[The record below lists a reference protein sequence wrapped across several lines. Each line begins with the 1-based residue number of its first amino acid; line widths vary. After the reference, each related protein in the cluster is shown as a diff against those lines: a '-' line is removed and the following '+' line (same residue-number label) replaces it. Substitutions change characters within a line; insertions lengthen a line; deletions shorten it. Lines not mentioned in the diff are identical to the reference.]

1 THPRAGA
8 AEGSCS
14 RSARTPSLP
23 SGEARGSCTRGRAPA
38 TSCRPLQSLQKDVEN
53 TFNIKLLSVPLALR
67 EMNWLEFL
75 GTRRSGGDL
84 AMDADIQEITKLA
97 SEVMDT
103 PLKTVRKGQWRAS
116 SAQPGALI
124 PGEPSCRLPLRGLP
138 GRQSREAP
146 RPQGSF
152 GGGPAPHCRCPVP
165 PACLP
170 ACPGVCPPQP
180 GCSAATRAPASLPSI
195 FKTPGLRAPAA
206 QERVFSI
213 SANGSPLA
221 DGNEIFLTLPMG
233 GGEVRQRGAAG
244 RGWGRASSEQELVG
258 GGWGQ
263 SLAGPRG
270 HGAPQTS
277 SGWVWV
283 A

>member
-1 THPRAGA
+1 GVPPARPGA
-8 AEGSCS
+8 AG
-14 RSARTPSLP
+14 
-23 SGEARGSCTRGRAPA
+23 GRGTRGDNAA
-38 TSCRPLQSLQKDVEN
+38 DAGDACRRPGSLQKDVEN

-84 AMDADIQEITKLA
+84 AAGDGEITKLA

-103 PLKTVRKGQWRAS
+103 PLKTVRKGQKVKQAVEAIEEETGTPVLPAGKRSRQEDA
-116 SAQPGALI
+116 AGGAL
-124 PGEPSCRLPLRGLP
+124 EPHPETLRQKRRTVTPAALLGC
-138 GRQSREAP
+138 GAP
-146 RPQGSF
+146 AGWCS
-152 GGGPAPHCRCPVP
+152 
-165 PACLP
+165 
-170 ACPGVCPPQP
+170 
-180 GCSAATRAPASLPSI
+180 CSAATRAPASLPSI